1 MYSDNFC
8 DTVAAELVS
17 SAYRVVDA
25 GINKTDYKDIHLDM
39 QFLNRY
45 RAILGIDRWVSRP
58 LPEGMAAYDILIF
71 CVIGAVNEN
80 RGNIVNLP
88 IPIELVW
95 NDEDV
100 I

>member
-1 MYSDNFC
+1 MYSANLC

-25 GINKTDYKDIHLDM
+25 GINKTHYKDIRLDVH
-39 QFLNRY
+39 FLKHY
-45 RAILGIDRWVSRP
+45 RAILEMKTPIPR
-58 LPEGMAAYDILIF
+58 GMTAYDLLIKR
-71 CVIGAVNEN
+71 VIVAVNEN
-80 RGNIVNLP
+80 REGILTLP

-95 NDEDV
+95 NDEN